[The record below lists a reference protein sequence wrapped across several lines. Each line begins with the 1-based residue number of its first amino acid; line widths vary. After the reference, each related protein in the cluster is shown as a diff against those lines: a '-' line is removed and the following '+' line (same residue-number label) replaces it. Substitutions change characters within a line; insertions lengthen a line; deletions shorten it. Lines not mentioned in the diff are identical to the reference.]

1 MKQKNLIL
9 TGIIAFL
16 LAISAIAFRSNPSD
30 DVKNQ
35 TCCKKPSGDC
45 LQPDIKSNR
54 SEIFME
60 SLSRQIIL
68 NISFRY

>member
-1 MKQKNLIL
+1 MKHKNLIL

-16 LAISAIAFRSNPSD
+16 LAISAIAFQSTPSD

-35 TCCKKPSGDC
+35 TCCKKLSGDC
-45 LQPDIKSNR
+45 QQSDIKSNR

-68 NISFRY
+68 SIPFTY

>member
-1 MKQKNLIL
+1 MKHKNLIL

-16 LAISAIAFRSNPSD
+16 LAISAIAFRNTPSD
-30 DVKNQ
+30 DLNNP
-35 TCCKKPSGDC
+35 TCCKKLNKDC
-45 LQPDIKSNR
+45 LQPDFKSNQ

-68 NISFRY
+68 HIPFTY